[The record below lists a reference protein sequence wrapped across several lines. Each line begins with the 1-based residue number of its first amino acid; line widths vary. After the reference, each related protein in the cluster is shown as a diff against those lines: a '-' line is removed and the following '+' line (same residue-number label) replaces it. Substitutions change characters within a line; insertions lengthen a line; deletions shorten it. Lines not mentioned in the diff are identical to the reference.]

1 MYLAVLTLHSYLRW
15 IVVILAIAAVVRA
28 LSGWLGRKEW
38 TALDRRLGVFF
49 SSSMDLQLLL
59 GLILYIFLSPSTRT
73 AFQNF
78 GAAMSNEVLRYWS
91 LEHIGLMLVAVILVH
106 VGGALSK
113 RADEARIKHRQAAI
127 FFGLAILVVL
137 FAIPWP
143 FLAYGRPL
151 LRLQPV

>member
-1 MYLAVLTLHSYLRW
+1 MYLAVLTLHSYVRW

-59 GLILYIFLSPSTRT
+59 GLILYIFLSPSTHT

-78 GAAMSNEVLRYWS
+78 GAAMSDEVLRYWS
-91 LEHIGLMLVAVILVH
+91 LDHIGLMLVAVVLVH

-113 RADEARIKHRQAAI
+113 RAGEARVKHRQAAI
-127 FFGLAILVVL
+127 FFGLAILIVL
-137 FAIPWP
+137 YAIPWP

-151 LRLQPV
+151 LRSG

>member
-78 GAAMSNEVLRYWS
+78 GAALSDDVLRYWS
-91 LEHIGLMLVAVILVH
+91 LEHIGFMLVAVILVH

-113 RADEARIKHRQAAI
+113 RAEPARIKHRQAAI

-151 LRLQPV
+151 LRLG